1 MPALDPRTFDQTVRV
16 QDDLYRHVNG
26 PWLRTAEIPEDKPG
40 TGAFLVLRDEAE
52 AAVRDIITGLST
64 DGATPEAGT
73 EAAKIAD
80 LFTSFMDTD
89 AIEAA
94 GTGVLAEDLAAVSA
108 MRSTSALPRL
118 LGHLTRRGLPSLVG
132 VDVDADPGDP
142 RRYVLFAGQGGL
154 GLPDEEYYRADE
166 YADIRAAYRGHIE
179 RSLAL
184 AGIEDAAGQAELAFA
199 LETEI
204 AARHWDKVRTR
215 DMRQMYNP
223 MTLQEFAD
231 SAPELGLAELLA
243 SVGVPAT
250 ASDVVNAQPSF
261 FTDVASLVSDDHL
274 PAWRA
279 WARWKV
285 VTGRSPY
292 LGEAFVA
299 ERFAF
304 YGTTLS
310 GTPVLKE
317 RWKRGVDLVEG
328 VLGEAVGKIY
338 VERHFSPTAKE
349 RMDELVANL
358 IEAYR
363 RSITDLEWMTE
374 ATKAEALTKLGN
386 FTPKIGYPDRWR
398 DYSGLTVVPDDLLA
412 NVLASVA
419 FDLDFQL
426 AKIDQP
432 IEQHEWFM
440 TPQTVNAYY
449 HPLRNEIVFP
459 AAILQ
464 PPFFDETVDDAVNY
478 GGIGAVIGHEIGHGF
493 DDQGSTCD
501 GEGRL
506 RDWWTAAD
514 REAFEARTGSL
525 IAQYDELS
533 PEGASELHVNGALTI
548 GENIGDL
555 GGLSIALKAWRIA
568 TEGTEVPE
576 IDGLTGEQRLFL
588 SWATVWQSK
597 MRPETV
603 RQRIATDPHS
613 PPEFRCNQIVRNV
626 DDFYTAFDVTPT
638 DALWLDESERVSI
651 W

>member
-1 MPALDPRTFDQTVRV
+1 MART
-16 QDDLYRHVNG
+16 
-26 PWLRTAEIPEDKPG
+26 EIPEDKPG
-40 TGAFLVLRDEAE
+40 TGAFLVLRDGAE
-52 AAVRDIITGLST
+52 AAVRDIITGLSA
-64 DGATPEAGT
+64 DGARPEPGSD
-73 EAAKIAD
+73 AARIAD
-80 LFTSFMDTD
+80 LFTSFIDTE

-94 GTGVLAEDLAAVSA
+94 GTSVLAEDLAAVDA
-108 MRSTSALPRL
+108 LRSTAELPAL
-118 LGHLTRRGLPSLVG
+118 LGRLTRRGLPSLVSL
-132 VDVDADPGDP
+132 DVDADPGNP
-142 RRYVLFAGQGGL
+142 ERYVLFAGQGGL

-166 YADIRAAYRGHIE
+166 YADIREAYLGHVT
-179 RSLAL
+179 RSLEL
-184 AGIEDAAGQAELAFA
+184 AGIEDAARQAELVFA

-223 MTLQEFAD
+223 MSLTEFAD
-231 SAPELGLAELLA
+231 TAPELGLKTLLA
-243 SVGVPAT
+243 EVGVPGT
-250 ASDVVNAQPSF
+250 ASDVVNCQPSF
-261 FTDVASLVSDDHL
+261 FTDVAALVSDDQL

-292 LGEAFVA
+292 LPEAFVS

-304 YGTTLS
+304 YGTVLS

-328 VLGEAVGKIY
+328 ALGEAVGRIY
-338 VERHFSPTAKE
+338 VERHFSPVAKE

-363 RSITDLEWMTE
+363 RSITELDWMTE
-374 ATKAEALTKLGN
+374 ATKAEALTKLEN
-386 FTPKIGYPDRWR
+386 FTPKIGYPDQWR
-398 DYSGLTVVPDDLLA
+398 DYSGLTVVPDDLMA

-432 IEQHEWFM
+432 IQAHEWFM

-449 HPLRNEIVFP
+449 HPMRNEIVFP

-464 PPFFDETVDDAVNY
+464 PPFFDEHADDAVNY

-501 GEGRL
+501 GQGRL
-506 RDWWTAAD
+506 RDWWTAED
-514 REAFEARTGSL
+514 RAAFEARTRSL
-525 IAQYDELS
+525 IAQYDELR
-533 PEGASELHVNGALTI
+533 PEGAPELHVNGALTI

-576 IDGLTGEQRLFL
+576 IDGYTGEQRLFL
-588 SWATVWQSK
+588 SWATIWQTK
-597 MRPETV
+597 LRPESV

-613 PPEFRCNQIVRNV
+613 PAEFRCNQIVRNV
-626 DDFYTAFDVTPT
+626 DDFYTAFGVTPE